1 MCNLQK
7 TEQDS
12 DCPIESMLEAEYR
25 SRESIALTCEY
36 NNQSNKED
44 L

>member
-7 TEQDS
+7 TEKES
-12 DCPIESMLEAEYR
+12 DYLIESMREAKDR
-25 SRESIALTCEY
+25 IQESIALTCKY